1 MIECAG
7 KIIDKEKQT
16 DMSSI
21 YLDNGATTFP
31 KPKAVSDAVYEY
43 MTTVGANV
51 NRGTYSSA
59 FSLEGLVYD
68 TRQMLCDM
76 FDAENCKNVV
86 FTKNITESLNFVLK
100 GYLKPGDHV
109 LTSSMEHNAVM
120 RPLVQLEKTGVEFDR
135 IPCNRLGELELDR
148 MEELLKPNTRAVVML
163 HASNLCGTVMPF
175 KEVGEFCRKHGL
187 RFFADVA
194 QTAGVMPISMKE
206 MNIDAL
212 CFTGHK
218 SLLGPQ
224 GIGGFILKEDLICE
238 IEPLISGGTGR
249 LSHTEEIPDF
259 MPDRFESG
267 TMNLPGIV
275 GLHAALEW
283 INETGIDVIREHELK
298 LTGRFLEGLKPM
310 ADAGDIMIAGK
321 TTLEGRTGVVSI
333 QPLKADPAAVAFALD
348 SEYGI
353 MTRVGLHCTPAAH
366 KSLGTY
372 PTGTIR
378 FSFGYWNTEEEVDT
392 ALNALRVLLEDTE
405 F

>member
-1 MIECAG
+1 M
-7 KIIDKEKQT
+7 KK
-16 DMSSI
+16 I

-31 KPKAVSDAVYEY
+31 KPKEVADAVYEY
-43 MTTVGANV
+43 MTTVGTNV
-51 NRGTYSSA
+51 NRGTYEAA
-59 FSLEGLVYD
+59 FDLEGTVFD
-68 TRQMLCDM
+68 TRQMLADM
-76 FDAENCKNVV
+76 FNGGNCRNVV

-135 IPCNRLGELELDR
+135 IPCNNKGELELDKIEA
-148 MEELLKPNTRAVVML
+148 MIKPNTKAIVML
-163 HASNLCGTVMPF
+163 HASNLCGTIMPF
-175 KEVGEFCRKHGL
+175 REVGAICKKYGL

-194 QTAGVMPISMKE
+194 QTAGIVPIDMEE

-218 SLLGPQ
+218 GLLGPQ
-224 GIGGFILKEDLICE
+224 GIGGFILKEDMVAEL
-238 IEPLISGGTGR
+238 EPLISGGTGS
-249 LSHTEEIPDF
+249 LSHTEEVPDF

-275 GLHAALEW
+275 GLNAGLKW
-283 INETGIDVIREHELK
+283 INKTGIDKIMEHELK
-298 LTGRFLEGLKPM
+298 LTERFLEGLKPM
-310 ADAGDIMIAGK
+310 VESGDIIIAGK
-321 TTLEGRTGVVSI
+321 KDIVGRTGVVSI
-333 QPLKADPAAVAFALD
+333 QPLKADPSAIAFALD
-348 SEYGI
+348 MNYGI

-378 FSFGYWNTEEEVDT
+378 FSFGYFNTEDEVDT
-392 ALNALRVLLEDTE
+392 ALEALKVLLEE
-405 F
+405 C

>member
-1 MIECAG
+1 M
-7 KIIDKEKQT
+7 K
-16 DMSSI
+16 SI

-31 KPKAVSDAVYEY
+31 KPKEVSDAVYEY
-43 MTTVGANV
+43 MTSIGANV

-68 TRQMLCDM
+68 TRQMLADM
-76 FDAENCKNVV
+76 FGAENCKNVV

-120 RPLVQLEKTGVEFDR
+120 RPLVQLEKQGIEFDR
-135 IPCNRLGELELDR
+135 IPCNRKGELELDK
-148 MEELLKPNTRAVVML
+148 MEGLLKPNTKAVVML

-175 KEVGEFCRKHGL
+175 KEVGEFCKAHGL
-187 RFFADVA
+187 KFFADVA
-194 QTAGVMPISMKE
+194 QTAGVLPIDMNE

-224 GIGGFILKEDLICE
+224 GIGGFILKEDMVSE
-238 IEPLISGGTGR
+238 IEPLISGGTGS
-249 LSHTEEIPDF
+249 LSNSEEIPDF

-283 INETGIDVIREHELK
+283 INKTDIDNIREHELK
-298 LTGRFLEGLKPM
+298 LTGRFIDGLMPM
-310 ADAGDIMIAGK
+310 VESGNIIIAGK
-321 TTLEGRTGVVSI
+321 TELEGRTGVVSI
-333 QPLKADPAAVAFALD
+333 QPQNVDPAAIAFALD

-378 FSFGYWNTEEEVDT
+378 FSFGYWNTEEEVDI
-392 ALNALRVLLEDTE
+392 ALDAIRTLLDEE
-405 F
+405 

>member
-1 MIECAG
+1 M
-7 KIIDKEKQT
+7 K
-16 DMSSI
+16 SI

-31 KPKAVSDAVYEY
+31 KPKEVSDAVYEY
-43 MTTVGANV
+43 MTSIGANV

-68 TRQMLCDM
+68 TRQMLADM
-76 FDAENCKNVV
+76 FGAENCKNVV

-120 RPLVQLEKTGVEFDR
+120 RPLVQLEKQGIEFDR
-135 IPCNRLGELELDR
+135 IPCNRKGELELDK
-148 MEELLKPNTRAVVML
+148 MEGLLKSNTKAVVML

-175 KEVGEFCRKHGL
+175 KEVGEFCKAHGL
-187 RFFADVA
+187 KFFADVA
-194 QTAGVMPISMKE
+194 QTAGVMPIDMNE

-224 GIGGFILKEDLICE
+224 GIGGFILKEDMISE
-238 IEPLISGGTGR
+238 IEPLISGGTGS
-249 LSHTEEIPDF
+249 LSNSEEIPDF

-283 INETGIDVIREHELK
+283 INKTGIDNIRDHELK
-298 LTGRFLEGLKPM
+298 LTGRFIDGLMPM
-310 ADAGDIMIAGK
+310 VESGDIIIAGK
-321 TTLEGRTGVVSI
+321 TELEGRTGVVSI
-333 QPLKADPAAVAFALD
+333 QPQNADPAAIAFALD

-378 FSFGYWNTEEEVDT
+378 FSFGYWNTEEEVDI
-392 ALNALRVLLEDTE
+392 ALDAIRTLLDEE
-405 F
+405 

>member
-1 MIECAG
+1 M
-7 KIIDKEKQT
+7 K
-16 DMSSI
+16 SI

-31 KPKAVSDAVYEY
+31 KPKEVSDAVYEY
-43 MTTVGANV
+43 MTSIGANV

-68 TRQMLCDM
+68 TRQMLADM
-76 FDAENCKNVV
+76 FGAENCKNVV

-120 RPLVQLEKTGVEFDR
+120 RPLVQLEKQGIEFDR
-135 IPCNRLGELELDR
+135 IPCNRKGELELDK
-148 MEELLKPNTRAVVML
+148 MEGLLKPNTKAVVML

-175 KEVGEFCRKHGL
+175 KEVGEFCKAHGL
-187 RFFADVA
+187 KFFADVA
-194 QTAGVMPISMKE
+194 QTAGVLPIDMNE

-224 GIGGFILKEDLICE
+224 GIGGFILKEDMVSE
-238 IEPLISGGTGR
+238 IEPLISGGTGS
-249 LSHTEEIPDF
+249 LSNSEEIPDF

-283 INETGIDVIREHELK
+283 INKTGIDNIREHELK
-298 LTGRFLEGLKPM
+298 LTGRFIDGLIPM
-310 ADAGDIMIAGK
+310 VESGDIIIAGK
-321 TTLEGRTGVVSI
+321 TDLEGRTGVVSI
-333 QPLKADPAAVAFALD
+333 QPQNVDSAAIAFALD

-378 FSFGYWNTEEEVDT
+378 FSFGYWNTEEEVDI
-392 ALNALRVLLEDTE
+392 ALDAIRTLLDEE
-405 F
+405 

>member
-1 MIECAG
+1 M
-7 KIIDKEKQT
+7 K
-16 DMSSI
+16 SI

-31 KPKAVSDAVYEY
+31 KPKEVSDAVYEY
-43 MTTVGANV
+43 MTSIGANV

-68 TRQMLCDM
+68 TRQMLADM
-76 FDAENCKNVV
+76 FGAENCKNVV

-120 RPLVQLEKTGVEFDR
+120 RPLVQLEKQGVEFDR
-135 IPCNRLGELELDR
+135 IPCNRKGELKLDK
-148 MEELLKPNTRAVVML
+148 MEVLLKPNTKAVVML

-175 KEVGEFCRKHGL
+175 KEVGEFCKAHGL
-187 RFFADVA
+187 KFFADVA
-194 QTAGVMPISMKE
+194 QTAGVMPIDMNE

-224 GIGGFILKEDLICE
+224 GIGGFILKEDMVSE
-238 IEPLISGGTGR
+238 IEPLISGGTGS
-249 LSHTEEIPDF
+249 LSNSEEIPDF

-283 INETGIDVIREHELK
+283 INKTGIDNIREHELK
-298 LTGRFLEGLKPM
+298 LTGRFIDGLKPM
-310 ADAGDIMIAGK
+310 VESGDIIIAGK
-321 TTLEGRTGVVSI
+321 TELEGRTGVVSI
-333 QPLKADPAAVAFALD
+333 QPQNVDPAAIAFALD

-378 FSFGYWNTEEEVDT
+378 FSFGYWNTEEEVDI
-392 ALNALRVLLEDTE
+392 ALDAIRTLLDEE
-405 F
+405 

>member
-1 MIECAG
+1 M
-7 KIIDKEKQT
+7 K
-16 DMSSI
+16 SI

-31 KPKAVSDAVYEY
+31 KPKEVSDAVYEY
-43 MTTVGANV
+43 MTSIGANV

-68 TRQMLCDM
+68 TRQMLADM
-76 FDAENCKNVV
+76 FGAENCKNVV

-120 RPLVQLEKTGVEFDR
+120 RPLVQLEKQGIEFDR
-135 IPCNRLGELELDR
+135 IPCNRKGELELDK
-148 MEELLKPNTRAVVML
+148 MEGLLKPNTKAVVML

-175 KEVGEFCRKHGL
+175 KEVGEFCKAHGL
-187 RFFADVA
+187 KFFADVA
-194 QTAGVMPISMKE
+194 QTAGVLPIDMNE

-224 GIGGFILKEDLICE
+224 GIGGFILKEDMVSE
-238 IEPLISGGTGR
+238 IEPLISGGTGS
-249 LSHTEEIPDF
+249 LSNSEEIPDF

-283 INETGIDVIREHELK
+283 INKTGIDNIREHELK
-298 LTGRFLEGLKPM
+298 LTGRFIDGLMPM
-310 ADAGDIMIAGK
+310 VESGDIIIAGK
-321 TTLEGRTGVVSI
+321 TDLEGRTGVVSI
-333 QPLKADPAAVAFALD
+333 QPQNVDPAAIAFALD

-378 FSFGYWNTEEEVDT
+378 FSFGYWNTEEEVDI
-392 ALNALRVLLEDTE
+392 ALDAIRTLLDEE
-405 F
+405 

>member
-1 MIECAG
+1 MN
-7 KIIDKEKQT
+7 K
-16 DMSSI
+16 I

-31 KPKAVSDAVYEY
+31 KPKVVPEAVYKY
-43 MTTVGANV
+43 MTTVGANI
-51 NRGTYSSA
+51 NRGTYQSA
-59 FSLEGLVYD
+59 FNLEEIVFD
-68 TRQMLCDM
+68 TRQMLADM
-76 FDAENCKNVV
+76 FGADNCKNVV

-120 RPLVQLEKTGVEFDR
+120 RPLVQLEKQGIEFDR
-135 IPCNRLGELELDR
+135 IPCTNKGELEIDR
-148 MEELLKPNTRAVVML
+148 MESMIKPNTKAVVML

-175 KEVGEFCRKHGL
+175 KEVGELCQKHGL

-194 QTAGVMPISMKE
+194 QTAGVLPIDMND

-218 SLLGPQ
+218 GLLGPQ
-224 GIGGFILKEDLICE
+224 GIGGFILKEDMISE
-238 IEPLISGGTGR
+238 IEPLISGGTGS
-249 LSHTEEIPDF
+249 LSHSEEVPEF

-275 GLHAALEW
+275 GLHAALCW
-283 INETGIDVIREHELK
+283 LKETGIDNILKHELM
-298 LTGRFLEGLKPM
+298 LTERFLNGLKPM
-310 ADAGDIMIAGK
+310 VEAGDLKVFGK
-321 TTLEGRTGVVSI
+321 SGIEGRTGVVSI
-333 QPLKADPAAVAFALD
+333 QPTNADPAAIAFALD
-348 SEYGI
+348 QEYGI

-366 KSLGTY
+366 KTLGTY

-378 FSFGYWNTEEEVDT
+378 FSFGYWNTEEEVDI
-392 ALNALRVLLEDTE
+392 ALEAISTLLKDAE